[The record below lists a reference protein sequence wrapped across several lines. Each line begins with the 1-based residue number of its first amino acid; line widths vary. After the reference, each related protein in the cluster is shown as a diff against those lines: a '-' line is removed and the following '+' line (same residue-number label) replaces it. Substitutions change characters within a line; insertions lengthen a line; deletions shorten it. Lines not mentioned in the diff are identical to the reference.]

1 LHVIAERM
9 GVHGDFRMRVRTHEL
24 RAFHAN
30 GSIAER
36 RAFGGAGDNSDVS
49 GHEAIL
55 PGCDE
60 TTKNSLVTSSQASGH
75 VIKYAVE
82 KAEIP

>member
-1 LHVIAERM
+1 
-9 GVHGDFRMRVRTHEL
+9 
-24 RAFHAN
+24 
-30 GSIAER
+30 
-36 RAFGGAGDNSDVS
+36 VS